1 MGTKI
6 PALEPVAELAGYLLS
21 ESDLAEVADVLGSM
35 MEEIQKLR
43 DLELP
48 DEIEPVTVFLVEP
61 WD

>member
-6 PALEPVAELAGYLLS
+6 PALEPVAELAGYPLS
-21 ESDLAEVADVLGSM
+21 ESDLAEVAGVLESM

-48 DEIEPVTVFLVEP
+48 DEIEPVTVFLLEP

>member
-1 MGTKI
+1 MRTKI
-6 PALEPVAELAGYLLS
+6 PALEPVAELAGYPLS

-48 DEIEPVTVFLVEP
+48 DEIEPVTVFLLEP